1 MKRRHRGF
9 TLIEIAIVLIIVG
22 LLLGGVMKGQ
32 ELINGAKAKAMAGD
46 FRNVPIFIYSYQ
58 DKFRALPGDDP
69 AAQMHLG
76 AAATQV
82 ATVAAGGGAGN
93 GRLDGFWDSVSAADE
108 SFVVWQHVRLA
119 GLAPGTTRTDA
130 AGYRPTNADGGA
142 IGIESIH
149 QPSGGAYVRDLGGTY
164 LLCSASVLGRLARQ
178 IDLTLDDGNG
188 ATGQV
193 RIVPGSG
200 YARNS
205 SAGIDNAADPAGIG
219 DAGQYTVCMGF

>member
-1 MKRRHRGF
+1 MKRTQKGF
-9 TLIEIAIVLIIVG
+9 TLIEIAIVLIIIG

-76 AAATQV
+76 AAAAQV
-82 ATVAAGGGAGN
+82 ATVAAGGSAGN

-119 GLAPGTTRTDA
+119 GLAPGTARIDA

-149 QPSGGAYVRDLGGTY
+149 QPGGAYVSGLGGTY
-164 LLCSASVLGRLARQ
+164 LLCSSGILGRLARQ
-178 IDLTLDDGNG
+178 IDLMLDDGNG

-200 YARNS
+200 YMRN
-205 SAGIDNAADPAGIG
+205 AGPGVDNAADPASIG
-219 DAGQYTVCMGF
+219 DTSQYTVCMGF

>member
-1 MKRRHRGF
+1 MKRTQKGF
-9 TLIEIAIVLIIVG
+9 TLIEIAIVLIIIG

-149 QPSGGAYVRDLGGTY
+149 QPGGAYVGGLGGTY
-164 LLCSASVLGRLARQ
+164 LICSSGILGRLARQ
-178 IDLTLDDGNG
+178 IDLMLDDGNG

-200 YARNS
+200 YVRN
-205 SAGIDNAADPAGIG
+205 AGPGLDNAADPASIG
-219 DAGQYTVCMGF
+219 DTSQYTVCMGF